1 MAASNDMLCHYYKSV
16 WIDPIEA
23 IKKSLFDVVILGIMF
38 CYPKIETILSLGF
51 YFHFSAFY

>member
-1 MAASNDMLCHYYKSV
+1 MAASNDMLCYCYKSV

-23 IKKSLFDVVILGIMF
+23 IKKTLFDVVILGIMF

-51 YFHFSAFY
+51 YFHLSAF